1 MIGTRQRIH
10 TRGIVHRYLVA
21 LEREERERSADR
33 AAELVGSGTG
43 LESGALEPSFIRV
56 AAEFGRRH
64 GITHATWREARVSD
78 AVLQAAGVSG
88 PVDAVI

>member
-1 MIGTRQRIH
+1 M
-10 TRGIVHRYLVA
+10 HRYLVA
-21 LEREERERSADR
+21 LEREERQRSAGHV
-33 AAELVGSGTG
+33 AELVGTAPG

-64 GITHATWREARVSD
+64 GITHATWREAKVSD